1 MTGAS
6 YAIGGNIEDRSIA
19 GGVGDGRVQGGA
31 GGRLDGGQEDQSS
44 AQNEGRVAGGGEEN
58 LSSKQG
64 RASLA
69 AATAGRKAPE
79 RKDCNSPEHT
89 ARAKPTHALLVEPR
103 RHPALR
109 EQDKVFNDLEN
120 L

>member
-19 GGVGDGRVQGGA
+19 GGVGDGRVQGSA
-31 GGRLDGGQEDQSS
+31 GSRLNGGQEDQSS

-64 RASLA
+64 RARLA

-79 RKDCNSPEHT
+79 RKNCNSPEHT
-89 ARAKPTHALLVEPR
+89 ARTKPTHALLVEPR
-103 RHPALR
+103 RHPASR